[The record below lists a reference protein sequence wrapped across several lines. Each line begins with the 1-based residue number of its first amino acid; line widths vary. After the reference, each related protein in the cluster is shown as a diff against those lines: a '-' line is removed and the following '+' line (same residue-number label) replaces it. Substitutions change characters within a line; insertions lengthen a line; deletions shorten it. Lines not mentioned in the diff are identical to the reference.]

1 MKPDKGN
8 GVVILDRKVYDSS
21 IQKII
26 PDTSKFEMFDEN
38 HTLKREVSLQR
49 FLHNL
54 KQKSFFNENE
64 YNKLYPSGSTPAR
77 IYGTPKMQKFFSSD
91 SFPQLRPIV
100 SSTGTFNYN
109 LAHFL
114 CYLLSPLKSND
125 YSCKDIFFF

>member
-26 PDTSKFEMFDEN
+26 SDTSKFEKFDEN

-64 YNKLYPSGSTPAR
+64 YNKLYPSGVAPNRMA
-77 IYGTPKMQKFFSSD
+77 
-91 SFPQLRPIV
+91 
-100 SSTGTFNYN
+100 
-109 LAHFL
+109 
-114 CYLLSPLKSND
+114 PLKCTNFSLVIHFH
-125 YSCKDIFFF
+125 KFV

>member
-64 YNKLYPSGSTPAR
+64 YNKLYPSGVAPAC
-77 IYGTPKMQKFFSSD
+77 M
-91 SFPQLRPIV
+91 
-100 SSTGTFNYN
+100 
-109 LAHFL
+109 A
-114 CYLLSPLKSND
+114 PLKCTNFSLVIHFH
-125 YSCKDIFFF
+125 KFV